1 MACAVRVTIITRTKD
16 WYGDPIMDDRA
27 DSGYTLIELLVTLAV
42 MAILITQAIPAF
54 TDLID
59 SQRLRAAARHI
70 AADLRYARGE
80 ALKRH
85 ADVPIGVSFS
95 PGERWCYGISQQ
107 LPCDCS
113 VQDWR
118 SPNACLLDLSH
129 DRQLHA
135 SSGAAYRNIQLT
147 EAAFSSGQTTL
158 FDPLR
163 GIARAGTVALQSAR
177 GKRLDI
183 RISTLGRVRVCA
195 PADSPSPAGFAP
207 C

>member
-1 MACAVRVTIITRTKD
+1 MTRTKD

-27 DSGYTLIELLVTLAV
+27 DSGYTLIELMVTIAVLA
-42 MAILITQAIPAF
+42 IFITQAVPTF
-54 TDLID
+54 SDLID
-59 SQRLRAAARHI
+59 SQRLRAAAQQV
-70 AADLRYARGE
+70 AADLRYARAE

-85 ADVPIGVSFS
+85 AAVPIGVSFS
-95 PGERWCYGISQQ
+95 PGDDWCYGISQQ

-113 VQDWR
+113 LQDWH
-118 SPNACLLDLSH
+118 SGDACLLDISH
-129 DRQLHA
+129 RRQLHTSRGSA
-135 SSGAAYRNIQLT
+135 HPNIALLG
-147 EAAFSSGQTTL
+147 AAFSSGQTTL

-183 RISTLGRVRVCA
+183 RISLLGRVRICA
-195 PADSPSPAGFAP
+195 PADTPSPAGFAP

>member
-1 MACAVRVTIITRTKD
+1 
-16 WYGDPIMDDRA
+16 MDDRA
-27 DSGYTLIELLVTLAV
+27 RSGYTLVEFLVTLAV
-42 MAILITQAIPAF
+42 LAILVTVAVPAF

-59 SQRLRAAARHI
+59 NQRLRAAAQQI

-80 ALKRH
+80 AVKRH
-85 ADVPIGVSFS
+85 AGIPIGVSFS

-113 VQDWR
+113 VQDWG
-118 SPNACLLDLSH
+118 SAEACLLDLSH
-129 DRQLHA
+129 RRQLHTVQRHA
-135 SSGAAYRNIQLT
+135 QVELIEARFSG
-147 EAAFSSGQTTL
+147 GQTTV

-177 GKRLDI
+177 GKRLDV
-183 RISTLGRVRVCA
+183 RISMLGRVRICA
-195 PADSPSPAGFAP
+195 PVDSVSPAGYAP